1 MFPSDRMATSYK
13 LSIVTMSPSA
23 AVWKQFSIESFKL

>member
-1 MFPSDRMATSYK
+1 MVLSDMPLATSYR

-23 AVWKQFSIESFKL
+23 AVSPQFLMESFE